1 MQKRQ
6 RADEPRN
13 AERSASSRSNAHL
26 FNARSDDDA
35 LREEEDE
42 PTESWWTSG
51 LSREAFQQRARVEAA
66 RMARSKKFSNVK
78 WTAS

>member
-1 MQKRQ
+1 MTNLTAKSM
-6 RADEPRN
+6 RN
-13 AERSASSRSNAHL
+13 ER
-26 FNARSDDDA
+26 
-35 LREEEDE
+35 REEKNE

-51 LSREAFQQRARVEAA
+51 LSREAFQERARVEAA